1 MLCIT
6 AIIFCLILRSPYL
19 SHVSIVLND
28 VYHVYI
34 MFDMVLQCVST
45 VLSMITMFHHAC
57 GQVFTVVFHIFFDTF
72 LKQHGCFTIFLLHF
86 SNHGHGFFTISPSE
100 AHGFSQHLLA
110 PPLRPRPRWSA
121 VPPCARWPSL
131 RATAARGADRP
142 PPRGFIAMEGTPM
155 VLDGFGWSING
166 YGWFLLKENPMN
178 IDWDAW
184 YSWMVL
190 DGKIHLWFWMV
201 FVEGQSYLKLF
212 FGWDI
217 YWWFIQGL

>member
-45 VLSMITMFHHAC
+45 VLSMITMFHHAF

-72 LKQHGCFTIFLLHF
+72 LKQHGCFTIFFLHF

-155 VLDGFGWSING
+155 VLDGFGW
-166 YGWFLLKENPMN
+166 F
-178 IDWDAW
+178 
-184 YSWMVL
+184 WMVHQWL
-190 DGKIHLWFWMV
+190 WMV
-201 FVEGQSYLKLF
+201 FVEGKSDEHWL
-212 FGWDI
+212 GCMI
-217 YWWFIQGL
+217 